1 MNDLKLDESN
11 VLLYAARFYENP
23 NCFDTIEFYDDLKR
37 ISYIKRLFNRY
48 VETGDIKTRLV
59 LNHLIIL
66 YNVFGEFATK
76 LLFLKLRE
84 YLHLL
89 VPFLQQIGR
98 NPNVVKNIGIE
109 SENIIVANINIDQG
123 IEAMLRSSYG
133 EL

>member
-98 NPNVVKNIGIE
+98 NPSVVKNIGIE